1 LSNNKKESL
10 KYRRARSRILVQVFI
25 LITIVIVLSGLATF
39 FLLRNS
45 QQRLIDE
52 SIDRLLQIEASNF
65 SSSYN
70 YIVQI
75 LVPKYVEI
83 FEEMNPELLITA
95 ALEGE
100 LTEIQEIVNNDVSDM
115 LDAGFLGLE
124 KFLMIIPSQPLNPT
138 PVVWASNDES
148 LIYTWEIPDYLNSAL
163 ENDDSYIWMEDGI
176 PELGLEGEYLITLG
190 QIESPFTPGIYFAYI
205 GVKPMHNEIAAINGF
220 FKEEIRSANLLLA
233 IVLACSIALI
243 LLAIFLLLNFLIR
256 KRITEPI
263 DGLSTAAE
271 EVMQGDLD
279 VDVEVHEG
287 GDFEGLERVFKQM
300 VESFRSYIARSVGE
314 EVDTPAKR
322 DKTTPARSGRKR
334 SRVLFEITAVVIVVM
349 LIYGLATFFLIRHS
363 QDRLIEDSIDRLVQ
377 TEAENFI
384 SSFDYAT
391 QLSAPEYVEAFE
403 DTDLLKLATDL
414 AEERISDIQREVNA
428 DIHAM
433 VDTGFHGLRMVLMVA
448 PPSQFI
454 PEALVWASNQEDLIY
469 NWEVPEYI
477 LTAIE
482 EGTPYILMEDGIPE
496 LGLEDE
502 YIITFNDL
510 PDPLGTGIVF
520 TNIGVKSMHEELAAI
535 NDFYSQ
541 ERKRAN
547 LFLAIIILCTIALV
561 ALITFFFLNY
571 LIRKQIT
578 RPVEELSAA
587 AEQVMQGNFDVQVSV
602 QEGEELES
610 LKRAFNELVESFRK
624 YIARPI
630 EEE

>member
-1 LSNNKKESL
+1 
-10 KYRRARSRILVQVFI
+10 VV
-25 LITIVIVLSGLATF
+25 VLSGLATF

-100 LTEIQEIVNNDVSDM
+100 LTEIQEIVNSDVSDM

-124 KFLMIIPSQPLNPT
+124 EFLMIIPSQPLNPT
-138 PVVWASNDES
+138 PVVWASTDES
-148 LIYTWEIPDYLNSAL
+148 LIYTWEIPDYLSTAI

-220 FKEEIRSANLLLA
+220 FNEEIRSANLLLA

-263 DGLSTAAE
+263 DGLFTAAE
-271 EVMQGDLD
+271 KVMQGNLD

-314 EVDTPAKR
+314 EVDTPTKR
-322 DKTTPARSGRKR
+322 DKTTPARSGRRR

-363 QDRLIEDSIDRLVQ
+363 QDRLIEESIDRLVQ

-384 SSFDYAT
+384 SSFDYAI
-391 QLSAPEYVEAFE
+391 QLSAPEYIEAFE
-403 DTDLLKLATDL
+403 ETDLLELATDL
-414 AEERISDIQREVNA
+414 AEEHISDIQREVNA

-469 NWEVPEYI
+469 KWEVPEYI

-482 EGTPYILMEDGIPE
+482 EGTPFILMEDGIPE
-496 LGLEDE
+496 LGLEGE
-502 YIITFNDL
+502 YIITFNDM
-510 PDPLGTGIVF
+510 PDPLGTGVVF
-520 TNIGVKSMHEELAAI
+520 SNVGVKSMHEELAAI
-535 NDFYSQ
+535 NEFYSQ

-571 LIRKQIT
+571 LIRNQIT
-578 RPVEELSAA
+578 KPTEELSAA
-587 AEQVMQGNFDVQVSV
+587 AEQVMQGNFDVQVSI
-602 QEGEELES
+602 QEGEELEA
-610 LKRAFNELVESFRK
+610 LKRAFNEMVESFQK
-624 YIARPI
+624 YIPRSP
-630 EEE
+630 E

>member
-1 LSNNKKESL
+1 LSNNDKESL

-25 LITIVIVLSGLATF
+25 LITIVVVLSGLATF

-75 LVPKYVEI
+75 LVPKYIEI

-100 LTEIQEIVNNDVSDM
+100 LTEIQEIVNSDVSDM

-124 KFLMIIPSQPLNPT
+124 EFLMIIPSQPLNPT
-138 PVVWASNDES
+138 PIVWASTDEN
-148 LIYTWEIPDYLNSAL
+148 LIYTWEIPDYLSTAI

-220 FKEEIRSANLLLA
+220 FNEEIRSANILLA

-271 EVMQGDLD
+271 EVMQGNLD

-314 EVDTPAKR
+314 EVDTPER
-322 DKTTPARSGRKR
+322 GEKTTPTRSGRRR
-334 SRVLFEITAVVIVVM
+334 SRVLFEITSVVIVVM

-391 QLSAPEYVEAFE
+391 QLSAPEYVEAFKE
-403 DTDLLKLATDL
+403 TDLLELATDL

-469 NWEVPEYI
+469 KWEVPEYM

-496 LGLEDE
+496 LGLEGE
-502 YIITFNDL
+502 YIITFNDM
-510 PDPLGTGIVF
+510 PDPLGTGVVF
-520 TNIGVKSMHEELAAI
+520 SNVGVKSMHEELAAI
-535 NDFYSQ
+535 NNFYSQ

-561 ALITFFFLNY
+561 AIITFFFLNY
-571 LIRKQIT
+571 LIRRQIT
-578 RPVEELSAA
+578 KPTEELSAA
-587 AEQVMQGNFDVQVSV
+587 AEQVMHGNFDVQVSI
-602 QEGEELES
+602 QEGEELEA
-610 LKRAFNELVESFRK
+610 LKRAFNEMVESFRK
-624 YIARPI
+624 FIARSAG
-630 EEE
+630 EK